1 MKVLALVSGGKDSCY
16 NALLCQEHGHA
27 IIALGNLYPM
37 DPDVE
42 ELDSYMYQT
51 VGHGLITA
59 YAECTGLPM
68 FRKRI
73 TGTSAE
79 QGLIYQEECMEN
91 DEVEDLASLL
101 LYAKQQMPEIEAVS
115 SGAIASDY
123 QRSRV
128 ERICARLGLVSLAYM
143 WHQPQSLLLQKM
155 IDCGIDA
162 RLIKVAAAGLDPEKH
177 LGKSISEMS
186 RYLHKLREQYGINV
200 CGEGGEYETLTLD
213 CPLFTCGKIV
223 IDEREIVVVS
233 KDSLAPVGWCK
244 PTAFHVEKKEGCP
257 TGTTEP
263 RVIEVPDVVTSSRKH
278 LDATI
283 GPSSNQSCRSHWNIV
298 VEETFHSRFATFN
311 AHCIALDGVDGKCLG
326 VEKICK
332 AFTEVLDALQ
342 EHISENGMSL
352 RDSVFCLLYVP
363 SMAHFGELNRVYSR
377 YFPEINPASRATL
390 EISGNSDVFIA
401 IQILCRRGDG
411 NSAQVLHV
419 QSISDWAPSCIG
431 PYSQATSYDGIVR
444 FAGQI
449 ALDPATLSINE
460 ASFEGQVARVSKTC
474 DLLGP
479 AMKIDFKQSML
490 WSILYVSDESLKFDG
505 MKTSALSLLDQYAH
519 GSDSESDAGSFCEEY
534 LASFPPKL
542 QALTLPRREM
552 MMIIQCPCLPRN
564 VLIELQS
571 TNVDVDVACF
581 VPQSDSE
588 DEGCH
593 TPDPRGWLVGL
604 RLDSMNPPEDHFRS
618 HILYSIGG
626 IMKLNMI
633 YDRRD
638 TISTEQIAAKA
649 TMTVTQ
655 ALHVSQ
661 LTAKDLVQVTAYI
674 NTTLCDYFD
683 DLYGALHDGFREIG
697 FPGLFVVPISGVWS
711 GDAFDKDSSLLGLE
725 IFAKR

>member
-16 NALLCQEHGHA
+16 NALLCQKHGHT

-59 YAECTGLPM
+59 YAECTGLPL

-79 QGLIYQEECMEN
+79 QGLIYREECVEN

-186 RYLHKLREQYGINV
+186 QYLHRLRRQYGINV

-213 CPLFTCGKIV
+213 CPLFVCGRIV

-233 KDSLAPVGWCK
+233 KDSLAPVGWFK
-244 PTAFHVEKKEGCP
+244 PIAFHVEKKEGRS
-257 TGTTEP
+257 TVITEP
-263 RVIEVPDVVTSSRKH
+263 NVIEVPFIATSNSKPS
-278 LDATI
+278 DATAD
-283 GPSSNQSCRSHWNIV
+283 SRWNQSCRSSWNIA

-311 AHCIALDGVDGKCLG
+311 AHCTALDGVDGKSIG
-326 VEKICK
+326 VEKTCQ
-332 AFTEVLDALQ
+332 AFADVLNALQ
-342 EHISENGMSL
+342 EHLVGNGMSL
-352 RDSVFCLLYVP
+352 QDCLFCLLYVP
-363 SMAHFGELNRVYSR
+363 SMAHFGELNQVYSH

-390 EISGNSDVFIA
+390 EISGNSDLFIA

-411 NSAQVLHV
+411 STTKVLHV

-431 PYSQATSYDGIVR
+431 PYSQATSYDGLVR

-449 ALDPATLSINE
+449 ALDPATLSMKE
-460 ASFEGQVARVSKTC
+460 TSFEGQVARVSKTC

-479 AMKIDFKQSML
+479 AMKIDFKRSML
-490 WSILYVSDESLKFDG
+490 WSILYVSNESLNIDG
-505 MKTSALSLLDQYAH
+505 MKTSSLSLLDQYASA
-519 GSDSESDAGSFCEEY
+519 SDSDSDAGSFCEEY
-534 LASFPPKL
+534 LTSFPPHL
-542 QALTLPRREM
+542 QSVTLPRREM
-552 MMIIQCPCLPRN
+552 MMIVQCPCLPRN
-564 VLIELQS
+564 SYIEIQS
-571 TNVDVDVACF
+571 TNVDAEVACF
-581 VPQSDSE
+581 IPQSDSE
-588 DEGCH
+588 DEGCLAA
-593 TPDPRGWLVGL
+593 DPRGWLVDL
-604 RLDSMNPPEDHFRS
+604 RFDTFYLPEVYFRS
-618 HILYSIGG
+618 HILYSIGS
-626 IMKLNMI
+626 IMKLNML

-638 TISTEQIAAKA
+638 MISTEQIAAKA
-649 TMTVTQ
+649 TEPVSQ
-655 ALHVSQ
+655 ALQISQ
-661 LTAKDLVQVTAYI
+661 LVATDLVQVTAYI
-674 NTTLCDYFD
+674 NTTLYDCFD
-683 DLYGALHDGFREIG
+683 DMHGALNSAFRGIG
-697 FPGLFVVPISGVWS
+697 FPAPFVVPVSGIWT
-711 GDAFDKDSSLLGLE
+711 GEAFDTESSLMGLE